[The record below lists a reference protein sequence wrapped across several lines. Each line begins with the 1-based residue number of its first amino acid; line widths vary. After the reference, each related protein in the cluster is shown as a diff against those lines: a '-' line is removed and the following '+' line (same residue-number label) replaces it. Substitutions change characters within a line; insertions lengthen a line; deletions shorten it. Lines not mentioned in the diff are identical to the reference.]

1 MFEPRNPAFA
11 EAARA
16 IFGQAGFIT
25 DLGIEPVVVEPG
37 LVESRVTIHPRHMQH
52 DGVIHAGVQ
61 MTIADHTAG
70 AAAFTT
76 IAADEFVLTT
86 SFTTSL
92 LKAALGTEL
101 RCRATVLQAGR
112 RLVVCESEVFAVRD
126 DTPVRVSKAVVSL
139 AVLQRR

>member
-1 MFEPRNPAFA
+1 MFEPRNPAYA

-16 IFGQAGFIT
+16 IFGNAGFIT
-25 DLGIEPVVVEPG
+25 DIGIEPQAVEPG
-37 LVESRVTIHPRHMQH
+37 LVLSRVQIQPRHMQH

-61 MTIADHTAG
+61 MTMADHTAG
-70 AAAFTT
+70 AAAFTV
-76 IAADEFVLTT
+76 IGADEFVLTT
-86 SFTTSL
+86 SFTTNL

-101 RCRATVLQAGR
+101 RCRSTVLQAGR

-126 DTPVRVSKAVVSL
+126 DVETRVSKAVVSL